1 MEQLLLVQIIR
12 LVQIVSTCRETC
24 RLFKAIRENLEIWRG
39 GQQHWEQVENE
50 TCTPGFELCFTLLD
64 KSIST
69 CWRKNCES
77 SAPVSLAPLNKFA
90 RRGQNLL
97 ARKMGHRGL
106 LTIRERGDK
115 ERERERGGDR
125 KKRSWERK
133 KGKRRRRKVSL
144 KVTGRAV

>member
-12 LVQIVSTCRETC
+12 LVQIVSTFRETC

-115 ERERERGGDR
+115 EREREGRR
-125 KKRSWERK
+125 QEEKKLREKKRKEK
-133 KGKRRRRKVSL
+133 KKESF
-144 KVTGRAV
+144 A